1 MSENLGS
8 YKPLS
13 TILPAYPYKEY
24 TDDQDI
30 VAIFTSYTG
39 LAQNYLD
46 WFNSTPLGVY
56 TNASISGPLLD
67 WIAEGIYGIPRP
79 VLSSLTTSFRAG
91 LGTSFLGSH
100 ALGEG
105 LYASSG
111 TATVANDD
119 IYKRVLTWWL
129 YRGDGQQMSIP
140 WLRRRVARFIYG
152 VNGSDVD
159 IGELPNISI
168 SVSSSALSVTVP
180 SVPSGDFFK
189 QVVDNGILALPFLLP
204 MTVTIG

>member
-79 VLSSLTTSFRAG
+79 VLSFLTTRFRAG

-111 TATVANDD
+111 TATVADDD

-204 MTVTIG
+204 MTVTVG